1 MLAKYWAIVRK
12 ELKRMITSP
21 HFYAGLMVF
30 VVSAVVIGRLYDLQ
44 IRQGAALDSQAGQT
58 TLSTAELTVKARR
71 GDIYDRNGVLL
82 ATTRVAYQVNMVN
95 YKMDQPLRDAMYLS
109 LIQLFE
115 QNNDVYTNN
124 LKRYITPDLEWG
136 TAFDGENREKALN
149 NWLNTIVSGFSKSD
163 KDDIKTARDAY
174 EYLRNKV
181 FKLDEKYTDAEAYK
195 IMIIRYQTHFFGL
208 SYLTPTTIATD
219 VCKETMEYLSARY
232 FEFPGITTEEAYYRV
247 YVDDAAA
254 SHVIGYVRAISDSEY
269 QEMKDQGY
277 SNDDIIGK
285 LGIEKAA
292 EADLR
297 GVNGTR
303 VVYRDANGIVR
314 TESYTPPV
322 RGNDVYLTID
332 YNLQKECVAILEE
345 TLAQIAA
352 GKNGYNNF
360 GDAEA
365 GSVVV
370 MNVRTAEVIAMA
382 NYPYYDNSIFIAPST
397 DKEAQ
402 QAIVD
407 LFADPTSPS
416 LNRATQGLYPVG
428 STIKPLV
435 SIAAMMEGKIS
446 VSQTINCTQTIQI
459 GSQKHSCLGYH
470 GQIALRSAIAR
481 SCNVYFYEAGIR
493 TGIDTLDAWIK
504 KFGLGEK
511 TGIEIGEYAGS
522 RSNEETMKLREEDT
536 THVWSDSDTAQ
547 TAIGQ
552 LYTLFTPLQLC
563 NYTAAI
569 ANGGQL
575 KTPYLIKSIV
585 NGEGTIVSDNTAKAE
600 NSTDLG
606 ISTYVMNSVK
616 DGMKAMVA
624 ESGTAQSAFSKLP
637 YGFVAAKTG
646 TPETGLEAF
655 GESSHSVLICY
666 APADDPEIAISI
678 VLEHGVFGSNALPA
692 AGRIME
698 AYFGDRYLR

>member
-1 MLAKYWAIVRK
+1 
-12 ELKRMITSP
+12 
-21 HFYAGLMVF
+21 
-30 VVSAVVIGRLYDLQ
+30 
-44 IRQGAALDSQAGQT
+44 
-58 TLSTAELTVKARR
+58 
-71 GDIYDRNGVLL
+71 
-82 ATTRVAYQVNMVN
+82 
-95 YKMDQPLRDAMYLS
+95 MYLS
-109 LIQLFE
+109 LVELFE

-149 NWLNTIVSGFSKSD
+149 SWLNTIVSGFSKSD
-163 KDDIKTARDAY
+163 KENIKTARDAY

-181 FKLDEKYTDAEAYK
+181 FELDEQYTDAEAYK
-195 IMIIRYQTHFFGL
+195 IMIIRYQTHFYGL
-208 SYLTPTTIATD
+208 SYLRPTVIATD

-254 SHVIGYVRAISDSEY
+254 SHVIGYVRAISDTEY
-269 QEMKDQGY
+269 AEMKDQGY
-277 SNDDIIGK
+277 SNDDLIGK

-297 GVNGTR
+297 GTNGTR
-303 VVYRDANGIVR
+303 VVYRDENGIVR

-332 YNLQKECVAILEE
+332 YNLQKECVTILEE

-370 MNVRTAEVIAMA
+370 MNVNTAEVIAMA

-407 LFADPTSPS
+407 LFADPSSPS

-446 VSQTINCTQTIQI
+446 STQTINCTHTIQI
-459 GSQKHSCLGYH
+459 GTQTHSCLGYH
-470 GQIALRSAIAR
+470 GNIALKTAIAR

-493 TGIDTLDAWIK
+493 TGIDTLDEWIK

-511 TGIEIGEYAGS
+511 TGVEISEYAGS
-522 RSNEETMKLREEDT
+522 RSNPETMNLREEDT

-552 LYTLFTPLQLC
+552 LYTLFTPIQLC

-569 ANGGQL
+569 ANGGTL

-585 NGEGTIVSDNTAKAE
+585 NGSGNIVFDNTAKAE
-600 NSTDLG
+600 SGTDLG
-606 ISTYVMNSVK
+606 ISAYVMNAVK

-624 ESGTAQSAFSKLP
+624 ESGTAQTAFSKLP

-655 GESSHSVLICY
+655 GESSHGLLVCY
-666 APADDPEIAISI
+666 APADDPEIAVAI
-678 VLEHGVFGSNALPA
+678 VLEHGVYGSNALPA
-692 AGRIME
+692 AGRILE
-698 AYFGDRYLR
+698 AYFGDRYTR

>member
-1 MLAKYWAIVRK
+1 MFAKYWKIVKR

-30 VVSAVVIGRLYDLQ
+30 VVSAVMIGRLYDLQ
-44 IRQGAALDSQAGQT
+44 IRQGDALNSQAGQT
-58 TLSTAELTVKARR
+58 ALSTAELTVKARR

-95 YKMDQPLRDAMYLS
+95 YKMEQADRDAMYLA
-109 LIQLFE
+109 LIELFE

-124 LKRYITPDLEWG
+124 LKRYITPNLEWG
-136 TAFDGENREKALN
+136 SAFDGENREKALN

-163 KDDIKTARDAY
+163 KENIKTARDAY
-174 EYLRNKV
+174 DYLRNKV
-181 FKLDEKYTDAEAYK
+181 FELDEKYTDAQAYK

-208 SYLTPTTIATD
+208 SYLRPTTIATD

-232 FEFPGITTEEAYYRV
+232 FDFPGITTEEAYYRV
-247 YVDDAAA
+247 YQDAAAA
-254 SHVIGYVRAISDSEY
+254 SHLIGYVRAISDSEY

-277 SNDDIIGK
+277 SNDDLIGK
-285 LGIEKAA
+285 IGIEKAA
-292 EADLR
+292 ESDLR

-332 YNLQKECVAILEE
+332 YNLQKECVSILEK
-345 TLAQIAA
+345 TLADIAA

-360 GDAEA
+360 GDAAA

-370 MNVRTAEVIAMA
+370 MNVKTAEVLAMA

-428 STIKPLV
+428 STIKPLISV
-435 SIAAMMEGKIS
+435 AALMEGKIS
-446 VSQTINCTQTIQI
+446 VNQTINCTHTIQI
-459 GSQKHSCLGYH
+459 GTQTHACLGYH
-470 GQIALRSAIAR
+470 GQIALKSALAR
-481 SCNVYFYEAGIR
+481 SCNIYFYEAGIR

-511 TGIEIGEYAGS
+511 TGIEISEYAGS
-522 RSNEETMKLREEDT
+522 RSNPETMEQREEDT

-547 TAIGQ
+547 TSIGQ

-563 NYTAAI
+563 NYTSAL
-569 ANGGQL
+569 ANGGIL
-575 KTPYLIKSIV
+575 KTPYLIKSVI
-585 NGEGTIVSDNTAKAE
+585 NGEGAVVSDNVAKAE
-600 NSTDLG
+600 GGTNLG
-606 ISTYVMNSVK
+606 VSAYILNAVRE
-616 DGMKAMVA
+616 GMKAMARENAAANAV
-624 ESGTAQSAFSKLP
+624 FSKFP
-637 YGFVAAKTG
+637 YGFVAAKSG

-655 GESSHSVLICY
+655 GESSHGLMICY

-678 VLEHGVFGSNALPA
+678 VLEHGVFGSNAAPI

-698 AYFGDRYLR
+698 VYFADRF